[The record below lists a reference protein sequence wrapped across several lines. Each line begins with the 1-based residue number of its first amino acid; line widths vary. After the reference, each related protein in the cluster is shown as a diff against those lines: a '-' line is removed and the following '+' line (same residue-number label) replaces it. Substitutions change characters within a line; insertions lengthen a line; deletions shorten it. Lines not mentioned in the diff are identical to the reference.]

1 MTAPLHPAFNMPN
14 NNFLS
19 KYQVDLPNVI
29 TAMSKSHSTGLPEQ
43 YEVGPN
49 DVVCGRG
56 KGSYNRPGTKQ
67 FRAMVQEH
75 VEEYVKAKTKLD
87 KSMVLSAIVEKVHEQ
102 WNGRFIK
109 QKKGLWEEI
118 GDEQAREKAGH
129 AIREAIAAGEKT
141 TSNSPTVAATAAPQT
156 AIPEM
161 PHDFAAKQTVLLS
174 KQLSIFQGLVRSS
187 SPDNNGA
194 SNGTHQPEYPGSTY
208 HL

>member
-1 MTAPLHPAFNMPN
+1 MTNAPLRPAFNMPN
-14 NNFLS
+14 TSFLS

-29 TAMSKSHSTGLPEQ
+29 NVMSKSRPVDLPEK

-56 KGSYNRPGTKQ
+56 KGSYNRTGNKK

-75 VEEYVKAKTKLD
+75 VEEYVQAKTKLD

-109 QKKGLWEEI
+109 QRKGVWEEI

-129 AIREAIAAGEKT
+129 AIREAIAAGEKKT
-141 TSNSPTVAATAAPQT
+141 THSPPAKAAAPS
-156 AIPEM
+156 PENVQEV
-161 PHDFAAKQTVLLS
+161 PSNFDTKHSDLLS
-174 KQLSIFQGLVRSS
+174 AQFAIFQGLVRSS
-187 SPDNNGA
+187 SPAG
-194 SNGTHQPEYPGSTY
+194 GSVPPFSGSAY
-208 HL
+208 QL